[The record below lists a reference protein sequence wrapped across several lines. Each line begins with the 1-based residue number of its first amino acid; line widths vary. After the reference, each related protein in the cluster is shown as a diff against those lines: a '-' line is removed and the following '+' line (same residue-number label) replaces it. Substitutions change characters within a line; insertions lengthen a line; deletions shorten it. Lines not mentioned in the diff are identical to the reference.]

1 MSPRHFSRMNNPN
14 VAKQEDRDLANAFV
28 AFTHLIGLSKFFSY
42 TPDLFNRQAW
52 REEHKIDPRHKDH

>member
-1 MSPRHFSRMNNPN
+1 MNNPN
-14 VAKQEDRDLANAFV
+14 AAKQEDRDLANAFV

-52 REEHKIDPRHKDH
+52 REEHKLDPRHKDH

>member
-1 MSPRHFSRMNNPN
+1 MNNIN
-14 VAKQEDRDLANAFV
+14 AAKQEDRDLANAFV

-42 TPDLFNRQAW
+42 TPDLFNRHLW